1 MLQRARYVALAL
13 VALLLFVVA
22 RTDLNNM
29 RALTADTSFY
39 TSQLSEVTRL
49 EKEILQFRADA
60 NALVL
65 GHGKVTQS
73 DVRLSFEVVWT
84 RFNTKWTRYISPR
97 IEAVRNY
104 SRDMQDLWAAL
115 QTIQPDVYALRPG
128 DFGGLK
134 RINDVMQRFEPA
146 MMTMNKAAYAEM
158 IRRSASVA
166 QMQRNVTRGI
176 DRFQWLFMIVCIT
189 GLTILLMQLR
199 RSEKLYADL
208 LKRESEIRILASV
221 DALTGLNNRR
231 HFDEQMRAIDGGL
244 WPGEVQLL
252 LIDLDG
258 FKQVNDMHGHEA
270 GDQVLREIAAR
281 IRSAAGDAAVVARL
295 GGDEFAVITSA
306 LIDRARDIASTI
318 ISTVQVPVKHAG
330 KTLMVSASIGIS
342 SSERGPKHSV
352 TMLREAD
359 RALYEAKNNGRNC
372 YVIFDNMTAARQG
385 SKSAA

>member
-84 RFNTKWTRYISPR
+84 RFNTRWTRYISPR
-97 IEAVRNY
+97 IEAVRDY

-115 QTIQPDVYALRPG
+115 QTIQSDVYALHPG
-128 DFGGLK
+128 DFDRLK
-134 RINDVMQRFEPA
+134 RISNVMQRFEPA

-166 QMQRNVTRGI
+166 QMQRDVTRSI
-176 DRFQWLFMIVCIT
+176 DRFQWLFMIVCIS
-189 GLTILLMQLR
+189 GLAVLLMQLR

-208 LKRESEIRILASV
+208 LKREAEIRILASV
-221 DALTGLNNRR
+221 DVLTGLNNRR
-231 HFDEQMRAIDGGL
+231 HFDERMRALDEGH
-244 WPGEVQLL
+244 WPEQVQLL
-252 LIDLDG
+252 LVDLDG
-258 FKQVNDMHGHEA
+258 FKQVNDIHGHEA
-270 GDQVLREIAAR
+270 GDQVLREVAAG
-281 IRSAAGDAAVVARL
+281 IRSATGDAAVVARL
-295 GGDEFAVITSA
+295 GGDEFAIILSGS
-306 LIDRARDIASTI
+306 IDRASGIASTI
-318 ISTVQVPVKHAG
+318 ITTVQLPVMHDSKG
-330 KTLMVSASIGIS
+330 LQVSSSIGIS
-342 SSERGPKHSV
+342 SSRPGAKQSAV
-352 TMLREAD
+352 MLREAD
-359 RALYEAKNNGRNC
+359 QALYEAKNSGRNRF
-372 YVIFDNMTAARQG
+372 VIFDGKDTARL
-385 SKSAA
+385 SCKSAA